1 MQGIISL
8 NLLMNMNNII
18 QTFKTIVEDFNL
30 VDGQNRGFKL
40 DYHIFSSVTDT
51 VTYNLD
57 ITILATQEKVLLPCY
72 ILLED
77 DPKSQTLQLLDTF
90 VKLTTEI

>member
-1 MQGIISL
+1 
-8 NLLMNMNNII
+8 MNMNNLV
-18 QTFKTIVEDFNL
+18 QTFKNVVENFNL
-30 VDGQNRGFKL
+30 VEGKNRGLKL
-40 DYHIFSSVTDT
+40 DYHIFSSATDILI
-51 VTYNLD
+51 YNLE

-77 DPKSQTLQLLDTF
+77 DPKSQILRTLQLLDTF